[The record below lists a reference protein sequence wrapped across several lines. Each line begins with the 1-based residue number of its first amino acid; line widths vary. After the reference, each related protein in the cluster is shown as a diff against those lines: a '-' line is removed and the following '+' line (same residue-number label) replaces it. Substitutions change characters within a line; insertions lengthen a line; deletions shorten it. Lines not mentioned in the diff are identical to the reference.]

1 MTLKGEKVGEFV
13 GTQFLPGYTFGW
25 APRNRIIAYSNASGR
40 LAIMDRTGK
49 QAAGG
54 RHQGRHPAGMVIR
67 RIANRLPAEGRQEQ
81 VRPVHRERYAMKHV
95 LAAMLALLGGLQQP
109 TFKSATSLVEVD
121 IIARDKDGRFVS
133 GLTADDFEILE
144 EGKPQAV
151 QHFYLVTE
159 RASVTIEPRSD
170 VVLPRSPDRTDR
182 RVFVFFFDSEHLS
195 GQALLKLK
203 ASAMDFVNT
212 RLRATDVAGVYE
224 NGASRQ
230 RPPDQPAAG
239 AARRDPRRR
248 ARLRNHRKPDA
259 RRSSISRASRA
270 RRKPRKSTAAIGSTL
285 ADAGA
290 RACGGDQARLCAAEG
305 GREFVEDKL
314 QRKARLFVEQAR
326 RAASGTMRS
335 IGYVVRNL
343 SGLEG
348 RKTLVLLSEGFFADD
363 ARSSLPV
370 LAGQAARAGVTIY
383 AVDARGRAARSGVS
397 AAGDPSM
404 QGAGL
409 SGFGDT
415 SDEALDILAA
425 ETGGMT
431 LRHRDDFRGALD
443 DVATDTST
451 YYVLAYS
458 PDTALDGKYRKIV
471 LKTKWAGLTVR
482 ARRGYVAS
490 PLPASKPLRITK

>member
-1 MTLKGEKVGEFV
+1 
-13 GTQFLPGYTFGW
+13 
-25 APRNRIIAYSNASGR
+25 
-40 LAIMDRTGK
+40 
-49 QAAGG
+49 
-54 RHQGRHPAGMVIR
+54 
-67 RIANRLPAEGRQEQ
+67 
-81 VRPVHRERYAMKHV
+81 MKHA
-95 LAAMLALLGGLQQP
+95 LAAMLVLLGGTRQP
-109 TFKSATSLVEVD
+109 TFKSAASLVEVD

-151 QHFYLVTE
+151 LHFYLVTE
-159 RASVTIEPRSD
+159 RAAVTIEPRSD

-182 RVFVFFFDSEHLS
+182 RIFVLFFDSEHLS

-212 RLRATDVAGVYE
+212 RLRAADVAGVYE
-224 NGASRQ
+224 NGRLVNGHLTNQRQ
-230 RPPDQPAAG
+230 ELLDAIRGVEPAFETTESLTRALVDFPRIESALE
-239 AARRDPRRR
+239 AAQIDGGDR
-248 ARLRNHRKPDA
+248 
-259 RRSSISRASRA
+259 
-270 RRKPRKSTAAIGSTL
+270 STL

-314 QRKARLFVEQAR
+314 QRKAHLYVEQAR
-326 RAASGTMRS
+326 RTAAGTMRS

-348 RKTLVLLSEGFFADD
+348 RKTMVLLSEGFFADD

-383 AVDARGRAARSGVS
+383 AVDARGRGARGGVS
-397 AAGDPSM
+397 PAADPSLP
-404 QGAGL
+404 GAGL

-415 SDEALDILAA
+415 SDEGLDILAA
-425 ETGGMT
+425 ETGGVT
-431 LRHRDDFRGALD
+431 LRQRDDFRVALNE
-443 DVATDTST
+443 VATDTST

-458 PDTALDGKYRKIV
+458 PDTPLDGKYRRIV

-490 PLPASKPLRITK
+490 PLPASKSLRITK

>member
-1 MTLKGEKVGEFV
+1 
-13 GTQFLPGYTFGW
+13 
-25 APRNRIIAYSNASGR
+25 
-40 LAIMDRTGK
+40 
-49 QAAGG
+49 
-54 RHQGRHPAGMVIR
+54 
-67 RIANRLPAEGRQEQ
+67 
-81 VRPVHRERYAMKHV
+81 MKHV
-95 LAAMLALLGGLQQP
+95 LAALVLLGELQQP

-121 IIARDKDGRFVS
+121 IIARDKDGRFVA

-144 EGKPQAV
+144 EGKPQTV

-159 RASVTIEPRSD
+159 RANVTIEPRSD

-182 RVFVFFFDSEHLS
+182 RVFVLFFDSEHLS

-212 RLRATDVAGVYE
+212 RMRATDVAGIYE
-224 NGASRQ
+224 NGRLVNGHLTNQRQ
-230 RPPDQPAAG
+230 EILDAIRGVEPAFETAEARTRALVDFPRIESAQEAAQIDAG
-239 AARRDPRRR
+239 DR
-248 ARLRNHRKPDA
+248 A
-259 RRSSISRASRA
+259 
-270 RRKPRKSTAAIGSTL
+270 TL
-285 ADAGA
+285 SDSGA

-314 QRKARLFVEQAR
+314 QRKAHLYVEQAR

-348 RKTLVLLSEGFFADD
+348 RKTLVLFSEGFFADD
-363 ARSSLPV
+363 ARSGLPV

-383 AVDARGRAARSGVS
+383 AVDSRGRGARSGVS
-397 AAGDPSM
+397 AAADPTLP
-404 QGAGL
+404 GAGL

-425 ETGGMT
+425 ETGGLT
-431 LRHRDDFRGALD
+431 LRHRDDFRSALD
-443 DVATDTST
+443 EVATDTST
-451 YYVLAYS
+451 YYVLAYA

>member
-1 MTLKGEKVGEFV
+1 M
-13 GTQFLPGYTFGW
+13 
-25 APRNRIIAYSNASGR
+25 
-40 LAIMDRTGK
+40 K
-49 QAAGG
+49 Q
-54 RHQGRHPAGMVIR
+54 
-67 RIANRLPAEGRQEQ
+67 
-81 VRPVHRERYAMKHV
+81 V
-95 LAAMLALLGGLQQP
+95 LAALVIVLSGVQQP

-133 GLTADDFEILE
+133 GLTAEDFEILE
-144 EGKPQAV
+144 EGKPQAIR
-151 QHFYLVTE
+151 HFYLVTE
-159 RASVTIEPRSD
+159 RAAVTIEPRSD
-170 VVLPRSPDRTDR
+170 VVLPRSPDRIDR
-182 RVFVFFFDSEHLS
+182 RIFVFFFDSEHLS

-212 RLRATDVAGVYE
+212 RLRAADVAGVYE
-224 NGASRQ
+224 NGRLVNGHLTNQRQELLDAIRGAEPAFETTESRTRALVDFPRIESVQ
-230 RPPDQPAAG
+230 QAAQIDG
-239 AARRDPRRR
+239 GDR
-248 ARLRNHRKPDA
+248 
-259 RRSSISRASRA
+259 
-270 RRKPRKSTAAIGSTL
+270 STL

-314 QRKARLFVEQAR
+314 QRKAHLYIEQAR
-326 RAASGTMRS
+326 RAAATTMRS
-335 IGYVVRNL
+335 VGYVVRNL

-348 RKTLVLLSEGFFADD
+348 RKTMVLLSEGFYADD

-383 AVDARGRAARSGVS
+383 AVDARGTGARSGVS
-397 AAGDPSM
+397 AASDPSL

-431 LRHRDDFRGALD
+431 LRRRDDFRDALD

-458 PDTALDGKYRKIV
+458 PETALDGKYRRIV